1 MLSGANAISFLLL
14 SQRHVQCVSFRIHIE
29 LQVLLQ
35 ERLKLLVSPNWKRH
49 QMLRIALATPAS
61 PVALPYGFRLD
72 PNQSRTG
79 LFALSSEL
87 A

>member
-1 MLSGANAISFLLL
+1 
-14 SQRHVQCVSFRIHIE
+14 
-29 LQVLLQ
+29 
-35 ERLKLLVSPNWKRH
+35 
-49 QMLRIALATPAS
+49 MLRIALATPAS